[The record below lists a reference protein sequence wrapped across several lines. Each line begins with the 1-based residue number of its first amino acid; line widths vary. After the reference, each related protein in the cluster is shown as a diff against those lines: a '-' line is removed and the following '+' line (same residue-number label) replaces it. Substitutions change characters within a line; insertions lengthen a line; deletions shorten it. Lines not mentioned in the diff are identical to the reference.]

1 MSEVIRA
8 CVIGSGMSGLAAVD
22 ALTRT
27 GCEVTCYEAGSAV
40 GGMWLYENDSG
51 LSAAYASL
59 QTNTSRRRMQ
69 YPSFP
74 LPDSAPE
81 FLHHSDMLA
90 YLEALRKCTG
100 WNDGNVLSRILPG
113 IEKLTEQQIDE
124 LVAVFNLITLG
135 TWLSFVCVAVA
146 HLGGLPVAK
155 LVLFWA
161 VSIFAVVSTRA
172 LARAQQHPEIVMNPV
187 KIADAFYYLHTQ
199 DKSCWTHELQL
210 TPFSTKPSY

>member
-1 MSEVIRA
+1 MSEEIRA

-22 ALTRT
+22 ALTQT

-90 YLEALRKCTG
+90 YLEAY
-100 WNDGNVLSRILPG
+100 
-113 IEKLTEQQIDE
+113 
-124 LVAVFNLITLG
+124 
-135 TWLSFVCVAVA
+135 
-146 HLGGLPVAK
+146 
-155 LVLFWA
+155 
-161 VSIFAVVSTRA
+161 
-172 LARAQQHPEIVMNPV
+172 
-187 KIADAFYYLHTQ
+187 ADARDLTRHIRFGARVERIQRTGGEWEVIAGEEAAQRFDWVVVASGHYSDPAVPKLHGEFSGTLMHVR
-199 DKSCWTHELQL
+199 DYR
-210 TPFSTKPSY
+210 TPDRFAGQRVVVVGGAQ